1 MVADHR
7 QPRRIGLF
15 GGTFDPPHMGHLIV
29 AAHVRED
36 LHLDTIV
43 FMPAMT
49 PPHKQDRVVTAGP
62 DRLEMV
68 QLAIAG
74 DPHFDVS
81 DVEVQ
86 RGGVSYTIETVR
98 HLLRERPGTHLTVL
112 IGMDNLADFGTW
124 RDPAGILELATVAV
138 MTRPGYVPGATG
150 AAFLPQMNLCEV
162 PHIGIAAR
170 DIRQRVAAGKS
181 IRYLV
186 PDGVEAFIHERGLY
200 R

>member
-1 MVADHR
+1 MVGGSR
-7 QPRRIGLF
+7 QPERIGLF

-36 LHLDTIV
+36 LRLDKII

-49 PPHKQDRVVTAGP
+49 PPHKQDRIVTSGSE
-62 DRLEMV
+62 RLFMV
-68 QLAIAG
+68 QRAITG
-74 DPHFDVS
+74 DPFFEAS
-81 DVEVQ
+81 DIEVR
-86 RGGVSYTIETVR
+86 RGGVSYTIDTVR
-98 HLLRERPGTHLTVL
+98 ELLRESPGAELTVL

-124 RDPAGILELATVAV
+124 RDPAGILELATMAV
-138 MTRPGYVPGATG
+138 MTRPGYVPGETG
-150 AAFLPQMNLCEV
+150 AAFLPHMSLCEV

-170 DIRQRVAAGKS
+170 DIRQRVASGKS

-186 PDGVEAFIHERGLY
+186 PDEVASFIHERGLY

>member
-1 MVADHR
+1 MVEGSR
-7 QPRRIGLF
+7 QPERIGLF

-36 LHLDTIV
+36 LRLDRII

-49 PPHKQDRVVTAGP
+49 PPHKQDRVVTSGP
-62 DRLEMV
+62 ERLIMV
-68 QLAIAG
+68 QRAIAG
-74 DPHFDVS
+74 DPHFEAS
-81 DVEVQ
+81 DIELR
-86 RGGVSYTIETVR
+86 RGGVSYTIDTVR
-98 HLLRERPGTHLTVL
+98 ELLLERPGAELTVL

-124 RDPAGILELATVAV
+124 RDPSDIMKLATVAV
-138 MTRPGYVPGATG
+138 MTRPGYVPGESG
-150 AAFLPQMNLCEV
+150 APFLPQMSLCEV

-170 DIRQRVAAGKS
+170 DIRQRVAAGKT

-186 PDGVEAFIHERGLY
+186 PDDVAAFIHARRLY